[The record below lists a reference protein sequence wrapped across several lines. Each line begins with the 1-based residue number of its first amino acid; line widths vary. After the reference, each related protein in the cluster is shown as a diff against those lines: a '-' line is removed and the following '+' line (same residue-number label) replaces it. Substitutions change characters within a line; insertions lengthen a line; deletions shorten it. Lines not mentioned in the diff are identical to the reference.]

1 MGNFVA
7 AAIVGGLTAATASM
21 QYRAGKQAARG
32 YALQAT
38 QARIEARQM
47 SLQYKKQ
54 SVDVMKNIL
63 ATQATVVARAGA
75 GGIDPFSGN
84 AGTLQNYALAT
95 GVNELYTIKDNQVL
109 ALAGGELQAKQYLIQ
124 GRAARLQAN
133 AQALGTLAAGV
144 AMTTQVMPGKSG
156 GTPT

>member
-1 MGNFVA
+1 MGQYVA
-7 AAIVGGLTAATASM
+7 AIAVGGLTAATASM

-38 QARIEARQM
+38 QARIEARQA
-47 SLQYKKQ
+47 SLQYRQQ
-54 SVDVMKNIL
+54 SLDVMKNIL
-63 ATQATVVARAGA
+63 ATQATIVARSGA
-75 GGIDPFSGN
+75 GGIDAFSGN
-84 AGTLQNYALAT
+84 PDTLQTYALAT
-95 GVNELYTIKDNQVL
+95 GVNELYTIKDNQIL

-144 AMTTQVMPGKSG
+144 AMTKQVMP
-156 GTPT
+156 T

>member
-1 MGNFVA
+1 MGNLVPA
-7 AAIVGGLTAATASM
+7 LVVGGLTAATASM

-144 AMTTQVMPGKSG
+144 AMTKQVMP
-156 GTPT
+156 T